1 MNNNMDRRGF
11 LKAMLVI
18 AGSVV
23 APGLISA
30 EPRSAVY
37 APSMKPVPLPVYG
50 KAIPY
55 SKEARILSQFDP
67 DDPIQVAL
75 RKQMRVSVSRYWP
88 YDMARIATP
97 GVRIR
102 GALT

>member
-1 MNNNMDRRGF
+1 MNNSLDRRGF
-11 LKAMLVI
+11 LKAMLVL

-30 EPRSAVY
+30 GPRESVY
-37 APSMKPVPLPVYG
+37 VPSMKPVPLPLYG

-55 SKEARILSQFDP
+55 SKEAIILSQFDP
-67 DDPIQVAL
+67 DDPIHAAL